1 MHNILNRILANKEL
15 NVNIIIFGDKVLLDE
30 PATSWPIVDVLIS
43 FFSTGFPL
51 DKAIQYVDLRKP
63 ILVNDLRLQKVL
75 WDRRAVLSI
84 LDSVGVP
91 TPRRIELDRDG
102 GPVRSLDLDEIIKK
116 DLTKR
121 LNLDL
126 EKGREVEKV
135 CRLKEGD
142 DDVLIIGDR
151 EIRKPFVEK
160 PVSGE
165 DHNVYI
171 YFPRSRGGGARKLF
185 RKVSSGS
192 MAKER
197 PLKVRLRERRSGK
210 VVRAILFISL
220 VSDWACF
227 KSFVYFLTYRTSPT
241 IFSRPQ
247 VGNKSSEYDPNLV
260 SPRTNGSYIY
270 EEFMDVDNAE
280 DIKVYTIGPYFVH
293 AEVRKSP
300 VVDGLVKRNPDG
312 KEIRYITKL
321 TEEEIK
327 MATNITKAFKQNI
340 CGFDLLRVGNKSY
353 VIDVNGWSFVKGN
366 DFYYGEFRRYR

>member
-102 GPVRSLDLDEIIKK
+102 GPVKSLDLDEIIKK

-171 YFPRSRGGGARKLF
+171 YFPRNRGGGARKLF
-185 RKVSSGS
+185 RKVSSELMG
-192 MAKER
+192 KDE
-197 PLKVRLRERRSGK
+197 VRLREKGEEVGK

-220 VSDWACF
+220 VSDWASL
-227 KSFVYFLTYRTSPT
+227 KSFVYFFPHKTIPLHFLSSPGREQ
-241 IFSRPQ
+241 I
-247 VGNKSSEYDPNLV
+247 
-260 SPRTNGSYIY
+260 
-270 EEFMDVDNAE
+270 
-280 DIKVYTIGPYFVH
+280 
-293 AEVRKSP
+293 
-300 VVDGLVKRNPDG
+300 
-312 KEIRYITKL
+312 
-321 TEEEIK
+321 
-327 MATNITKAFKQNI
+327 
-340 CGFDLLRVGNKSY
+340 LR
-353 VIDVNGWSFVKGN
+353 I
-366 DFYYGEFRRYR
+366 